1 MTRSSPRLNI
11 AIFLG
16 VTMVVLGSLVAFARY
31 PALFRRGREYQAV
44 FSNVAG
50 LNVGDHVRYGGLLVG
65 TVTSMSLDSVDPT
78 HIRVAFRVKGSTPVR
93 YDTRAAV
100 TQVGLLGEPFLSLRP
115 GRRSSPPMPV
125 GGTLASD
132 NNQSFQEAMNQLAEF
147 FENTDT
153 LFSGLDRLAR
163 ASPFERIDRTLTRFD
178 ALIANT
184 ATRSDQVLRQL
195 DQASRQL
202 GTVLEHTDRLIA
214 GLDSSMGKAGP
225 SLAVTQREAIQ
236 TLRETRS
243 LVSDLRDAMQSGG
256 GVDQLMRN
264 LAVATDN
271 LARLSERL
279 ERDPTSILKKRR
291 LPPKPAG
298 PAVRE

>member
-1 MTRSSPRLNI
+1 MSRSTPRLNI

-16 VTMVVLGSLVAFARY
+16 VTLIVLGALVAFARY
-31 PALFRRGREYQAV
+31 PALFRRGREFQAA
-44 FSNVAG
+44 FNNVQG

-65 TVTSMSLDSVDPT
+65 TVTSMALDSADPT
-78 HIRVAFRVKGSTPVR
+78 QIRVFFRVKRSTPVR

-115 GRRSSPPMPV
+115 GRHSSPLLPA

-132 NNQSFQEAMNQLAEF
+132 NNQSFQDAMNQLAEF
-147 FENTDT
+147 FEHTDT
-153 LFSGLDRLAR
+153 LFQGLDRFSR
-163 ASPFERIDRTLTRFD
+163 SSPFERIDKTLTRFD
-178 ALIANT
+178 ALIAST

-195 DQASRQL
+195 DDASRQL
-202 GTVLEHTDRLIA
+202 GAVLEHTDRMIA
-214 GLDSSMGKAGP
+214 GLDSTMGKAGP

-236 TLRETRS
+236 TLRETRA
-243 LVSDLRDAMQSGG
+243 LVSDLRDAMQAGG

-271 LARLSERL
+271 MARLSERI
-279 ERDPTSILKKRR
+279 ERDPSSILKKRK
-291 LPPKPAG
+291 LPSKPAG
-298 PAVRE
+298 PVVRE